1 MVVPQGEGHH
11 PAVFQGVVVDDRGHD
26 GLVHPR
32 QGADRPGRQDVVDVV
47 NAAEGQV
54 EPGAAVDGQDALFQ
68 VHGRHGK
75 VRRVAVVAAA
85 FTAVGADM
93 VVVVV
98 VVDHPSPAGRAPGPV
113 VVDPLGGLRVPGA
126 ALHAEPLHLLVVP
139 GEAGDQGVVGVE
151 DQGGLGVDGGEDGLV
166 DPLRVAVSGELV
178 TVEVGDDE
186 VGGVEVAEGQ
196 PGIALVALQQ
206 EHVPPDLAG
215 QGAPGEDQG
224 GDALDLVGA
233 LLVVEDG
240 PPVGAQN
247 GGDHLHGGGLA
258 VGAGDGDDVS
268 GQLDPGENIRADL
281 QGEFAGH
288 GAALA
293 HQLAHGTAEFTYQD
307 GEKFF
312 QSASVSFPSGTSRN
326 SATARTGAPSAFSNF
341 SGRA

>member
-1 MVVPQGEGHH
+1 
-11 PAVFQGVVVDDRGHD
+11 
-26 GLVHPR
+26 
-32 QGADRPGRQDVVDVV
+32 
-47 NAAEGQV
+47 
-54 EPGAAVDGQDALFQ
+54 
-68 VHGRHGK
+68 
-75 VRRVAVVAAA
+75 
-85 FTAVGADM
+85 M

-166 DPLRVAVSGELV
+166 DPLRVAVPGELV
-178 TVEVGDDE
+178 PVEVGDDE

-206 EHVPPDLAG
+206 QHVPPDLAG

-258 VGAGDGDDVS
+258 VGAGDSDDQG
-268 GQLDPGENIRADL
+268 GQLYPPQHVGADL
-281 QGEFAGH
+281 QGVLAGEA
-288 GAALA
+288 AALP
-293 HQLAHGTAEFTYQD
+293 HQLADEAQQLADHD
-307 GEKFF
+307 GEKYSHGESPFF
-312 QSASVSFPSGTSRN
+312 SAALPAALF
-326 SATARTGAPSAFSNF
+326 
-341 SGRA
+341 